1 MRTDYAGQLTGIEDE
16 FERERAALLEN
27 NLKEVEDLFKQH
39 RETERD
45 FSEQKTRQMQEN
57 AQKLETLRSKD
68 ANDQAD

>member
-1 MRTDYAGQLTGIEDE
+1 MRTDYAGKLTGIEDE

-45 FSEQKTRQMQEN
+45 FSE
-57 AQKLETLRSKD
+57 
-68 ANDQAD
+68 